1 MTKNIIFNLLLT
13 GILCLA
19 LPLHAC
25 SDDKTQFITDGGG
38 TSKSVTFN
46 LLDYGA
52 DNTGLND
59 CSGAF
64 QELFKAIGNTKHV
77 EIFIPAGKYK
87 LNKRVV
93 FDHKTFAGYD
103 ENKGLIVRGAGE
115 DVTEMICNN
124 EEGVFL
130 FNPATNRITVT
141 LCDLTCVSNKDSRG
155 TAIEFNTANQN
166 AGDSHTRMFQARNI
180 LIRGESAQTGYFK
193 NGVLLYNA
201 WYPMLENVKLTGS
214 YGIDATRKM
223 DIGYLFHNCYSPM
236 MTNCYFWGSANYG
249 VRYLGVN
256 FEPEDGIIR
265 DTYLV
270 GQDYG
275 VYVHLATSPTWSEPA
290 FHISGCHIHYNVT
303 GVYFEGLRQFFIEG
317 NLLYCYNSQGSKWWA
332 QNGRPNE
339 TPKSYECRDIHLMY
353 ASDGI
358 ISNNQFT
365 EPATPKRYAI
375 DIEPNSGNILVQGNI
390 FNFDGTGVRN
400 KSPKVSNCIGNV
412 FGGDPNFAVG
422 FVPYQDETGTLKKID
437 FE

>member
-1 MTKNIIFNLLLT
+1 MKKSITHLLLAA
-13 GILCLA
+13 GLCIT

-25 SDDKTQFITDGGG
+25 SDDKTIITPGGDEG
-38 TSKSVTFN
+38 KSVTFD

-64 QELFKAIGNTKHV
+64 QKLFDAIGNTKHV
-77 EIFIPAGKYK
+77 EIYIPAGKYK

-93 FDHKTFAGYD
+93 IDHKTFSGYD
-103 ENKGLIVRGAGE
+103 QNKGLIVRGAGE
-115 DVTEMICNN
+115 DVTEMISNN
-124 EEGVFL
+124 DEGVFL

-141 LCDLTCVSNKDSRG
+141 VRDLSCVSNKDARG

-166 AGDSHTRMFQARNI
+166 AGDAHTRMFQARNI
-180 LIRGESAQTGYFK
+180 LIRGESAQNGYFK
-193 NGVLLYNA
+193 NGVLVYNA
-201 WYPMLENVKLTGS
+201 WYPMLDNVKMTGS

-223 DIGYLFHNCYSPM
+223 DIGYLFHNCYSPLM
-236 MTNCYFWGSANYG
+236 SNCYFWGSANYG

-256 FEPEDGIIR
+256 FEPEDGIIK

-275 VYVHLATSPTWSEPA
+275 IYVHLASSPKWAEPA
-290 FHISGCHIHYNVT
+290 FHITGCHIHYNVT
-303 GVYFEGLRQFFIEG
+303 GVSFEGLRQFFIHG
-317 NLLYCYNSQGSKWWA
+317 NLIYCYNSQGSRWWA

-339 TPKSYECRDIHLMY
+339 TPKPYECRDIHLIY

-375 DIEPNSGNILVQGNI
+375 DIETNSGNILVDGNI
-390 FNFDGTGVRN
+390 FNFDGTGIRN
-400 KSPKVSNCIGNV
+400 RSQQPSRCIGNV
-412 FGGDPNFAVG
+412 FGGDPDFSTG
-422 FVPYQDETGTLKKID
+422 FVPYEDETGTLRTID